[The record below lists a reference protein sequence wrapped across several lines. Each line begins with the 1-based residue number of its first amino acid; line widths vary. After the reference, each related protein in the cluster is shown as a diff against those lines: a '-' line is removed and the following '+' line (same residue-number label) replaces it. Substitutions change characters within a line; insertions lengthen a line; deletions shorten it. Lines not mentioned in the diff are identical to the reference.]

1 VEPILD
7 PNARVRAK
15 TRLVGY
21 EWRSP
26 QALKRRYFLGAGETG
41 QDKRANRRS
50 SGKTGFI
57 THDEADK
64 NFTLFSKEVLPR
76 LREISRLSLIEL
88 LPLPLLARRRRCA
101 RSVEVLISWR

>member
-1 VEPILD
+1 VEPILN
-7 PNARVRAK
+7 PNAPGRAK

-26 QALKRRYFLGAGETG
+26 EAPKRRHFLGAGETG

-57 THDEADK
+57 ITHDEAVK
-64 NFTLFSKEVLPR
+64 NITPFSKEVLPR
-76 LREISRLSLIEL
+76 LREIK
-88 LPLPLLARRRRCA
+88 P
-101 RSVEVLISWR
+101 VVVD